1 MFDFHKFFD
10 CLIGWD
16 ILQQLDLAVDPTDKC
31 LKSKKTKVNLAFK
44 EFKSKQ
50 LHNIQIKAQH
60 EQVIQIAVQ
69 NISNGTAHIPELK
82 LGNNITIREGI
93 TEVRDGIALCSV
105 VNPTETDYDL
115 TLQTPLFLETL
126 EKFSIKEETKD
137 TNLNNLSCDEPKKQ
151 FDFNMIR
158 SDHLN
163 NDETYRLKN
172 LLESYSDI
180 FHIEGNDLSVT
191 SEIKHVIRTKDEI
204 PVYTK
209 TYRYPEVHRKE
220 VSEQIQ
226 KMLKQGIIRPSFSP
240 WSSPIWIVPK
250 KKDASGTQKWR
261 LVIDYRKLNEK
272 TIGDKYPIPNIADLL
287 DRLGRCQYFSTLD
300 LASGFHQ
307 IEVSQDSIEK
317 TAFSTDNGHFEFLR
331 MPFGCKNSPA
341 TFQRT
346 MDHVLRGLKNHICLV
361 YLDDII
367 IYSVTLVEHIN
378 NLKSVFD
385 RLREARFKV
394 QLDKSEFLKKEVSY
408 LGHVVTTEGVK
419 PNPEKLS
426 AIKLYPIP
434 KTPKEVKTFLGMMG
448 YYRKFI
454 KDFAK
459 ITKPLTSSLKK
470 GARINVD
477 NKEYKEAF
485 ELCKNLLT
493 NEPILQYPDFNKPFV
508 LTTDAS
514 NYAIGSVLSQGPIGS
529 DLPIAY
535 ASRTLNDH
543 EINYATIDKELLSIV
558 WSVNHFRPYL
568 YGRKFKII
576 TDHKPLQW
584 LFNVKE
590 PSSRLLRWRLKLEE
604 YDYELVYKKGTL
616 NTNADALSR
625 IELHTSEIQKFI
637 EKTKETIGNPTQ
649 DDEIS
654 SIIAEPDENFDLDQ
668 FINQTYE
675 ENFPHTGANPD
686 SEHTSGNSI
695 VIPSITEEENLE
707 TTASEHGTEL
717 SGTIHSALENPIIGI
732 PITDSPLNVGRKQV
746 VIKEADIT
754 DQLVTKETIHNDKE
768 RFTFQLP
775 RENKEKAIIKFIK
788 EYINPKVKYHLFF
801 ESTGYEEFSRTLQKF
816 FTNSGINLVKCNTF
830 LTDIT
835 EENQQLDII
844 RNQHESLT
852 NHRGIEETSRA
863 IRQNYYWPNLTN
875 TVQNY
880 INNCEICQTT
890 KYDRKPLKLYLNKTP
905 TATRPFEIVHIDTFT
920 AEKTKFLTI
929 VDSFSKY
936 AQAYYLD
943 TCQAIEISSKLLEYF
958 SHHGIVKQIISDNGG
973 EFKNNILA
981 DMLKLHKVE
990 VHFTCSQHP
999 ESNGIVE
1006 RFHSTLI
1013 EHIRLFNN
1021 NTQFKN
1027 DPISLKVK
1035 YAVLA
1040 YNHTIHSVTK
1050 FRPIEIITGHFET
1063 TSPLTQDIEVQIT
1076 SNYVND
1082 HKERLKLI
1090 YKKLNQTI
1098 QNNKERIIERRNTH
1112 REPLPQLP
1120 HKIYVADKQRNS
1132 KTKNKY
1138 KPQNLQSINKELKTG
1153 QIQSTHPNT
1162 SDKIHLSNIKRPT
1175 HIIPVTEPSLSTC
1188 EPSTSRI

>member
-1 MFDFHKFFD
+1 M
-10 CLIGWD
+10 
-16 ILQQLDLAVDPTDKC
+16 
-31 LKSKKTKVNLAFK
+31 
-44 EFKSKQ
+44 
-50 LHNIQIKAQH
+50 
-60 EQVIQIAVQ
+60 
-69 NISNGTAHIPELK
+69 
-82 LGNNITIREGI
+82 
-93 TEVRDGIALCSV
+93 
-105 VNPTETDYDL
+105 
-115 TLQTPLFLETL
+115 
-126 EKFSIKEETKD
+126 
-137 TNLNNLSCDEPKKQ
+137 
-151 FDFNMIR
+151 
-158 SDHLN
+158 
-163 NDETYRLKN
+163 
-172 LLESYSDI
+172 
-180 FHIEGNDLSVT
+180 
-191 SEIKHVIRTKDEI
+191 IRTKDEI

-686 SEHTSGNSI
+686 SEHTSRNSI

-754 DQLVTKETIHNDKE
+754 DQLVTKEQYTMTKNASH
-768 RFTFQLP
+768 F
-775 RENKEKAIIKFIK
+775 
-788 EYINPKVKYHLFF
+788 
-801 ESTGYEEFSRTLQKF
+801 
-816 FTNSGINLVKCNTF
+816 
-830 LTDIT
+830 
-835 EENQQLDII
+835 
-844 RNQHESLT
+844 
-852 NHRGIEETSRA
+852 
-863 IRQNYYWPNLTN
+863 NYP
-875 TVQNY
+875 
-880 INNCEICQTT
+880 
-890 KYDRKPLKLYLNKTP
+890 
-905 TATRPFEIVHIDTFT
+905 A
-920 AEKTKFLTI
+920 KTK
-929 VDSFSKY
+929 
-936 AQAYYLD
+936 
-943 TCQAIEISSKLLEYF
+943 
-958 SHHGIVKQIISDNGG
+958 
-973 EFKNNILA
+973 
-981 DMLKLHKVE
+981 
-990 VHFTCSQHP
+990 
-999 ESNGIVE
+999 
-1006 RFHSTLI
+1006 
-1013 EHIRLFNN
+1013 
-1021 NTQFKN
+1021 
-1027 DPISLKVK
+1027 
-1035 YAVLA
+1035 
-1040 YNHTIHSVTK
+1040 
-1050 FRPIEIITGHFET
+1050 
-1063 TSPLTQDIEVQIT
+1063 
-1076 SNYVND
+1076 
-1082 HKERLKLI
+1082 
-1090 YKKLNQTI
+1090 
-1098 QNNKERIIERRNTH
+1098 
-1112 REPLPQLP
+1112 
-1120 HKIYVADKQRNS
+1120 
-1132 KTKNKY
+1132 
-1138 KPQNLQSINKELKTG
+1138 
-1153 QIQSTHPNT
+1153 
-1162 SDKIHLSNIKRPT
+1162 KRP
-1175 HIIPVTEPSLSTC
+1175 
-1188 EPSTSRI
+1188 

>member
-105 VNPTETDYDL
+105 VNPTETDYNL

-568 YGRKFKII
+568 YGR
-576 TDHKPLQW
+576 
-584 LFNVKE
+584 
-590 PSSRLLRWRLKLEE
+590 
-604 YDYELVYKKGTL
+604 
-616 NTNADALSR
+616 
-625 IELHTSEIQKFI
+625 
-637 EKTKETIGNPTQ
+637 
-649 DDEIS
+649 
-654 SIIAEPDENFDLDQ
+654 
-668 FINQTYE
+668 
-675 ENFPHTGANPD
+675 ANPD
-686 SEHTSGNSI
+686 SEHTSRNSI

-835 EENQQLDII
+835 EENQQIDII

-943 TCQAIEISSKLLEYF
+943 TCQAMEISSKLLEYF

-1040 YNHTIHSVTK
+1040 YNHTIHSCHKKNGDVV
-1050 FRPIEIITGHFET
+1050 RGAAGLGEADERARDALEIGV
-1063 TSPLTQDIEVQIT
+1063 LTV
-1076 SNYVND
+1076 Y
-1082 HKERLKLI
+1082 
-1090 YKKLNQTI
+1090 
-1098 QNNKERIIERRNTH
+1098 
-1112 REPLPQLP
+1112 
-1120 HKIYVADKQRNS
+1120 
-1132 KTKNKY
+1132 
-1138 KPQNLQSINKELKTG
+1138 
-1153 QIQSTHPNT
+1153 
-1162 SDKIHLSNIKRPT
+1162 
-1175 HIIPVTEPSLSTC
+1175 
-1188 EPSTSRI
+1188 